1 MSIEE
6 NKQMILHILDARN
19 KNDLEA
25 FAAAFPDGWTENV
38 RHAFG
43 TVTYAFPD
51 IHITPGEL
59 IAEGSTVALHWS
71 AQATH
76 LGSWQGIAPTGKVV
90 KWTGIDLYTL
100 TDGKITGVVREQDAL
115 GLLRQLGVSVSWEG
129 QAIT

>member
-6 NKQMILHILDARN
+6 NKLLVLRILDARN
-19 KNDLEA
+19 KHDMEA
-25 FAAAFPDGWTENV
+25 FVAAFPDDWRENV
-38 RHAFG
+38 QRSFG
-43 TVTYAFPD
+43 SVTDAFPD
-51 IHITPGEL
+51 IHITPSKL
-59 IAEGSTVALHWS
+59 IAEGHTVALRWA

-90 KWTGIDLYTL
+90 KWTGLDLYTL
-100 TDGKITGVVREQDAL
+100 TDGKITGVVREQDTL